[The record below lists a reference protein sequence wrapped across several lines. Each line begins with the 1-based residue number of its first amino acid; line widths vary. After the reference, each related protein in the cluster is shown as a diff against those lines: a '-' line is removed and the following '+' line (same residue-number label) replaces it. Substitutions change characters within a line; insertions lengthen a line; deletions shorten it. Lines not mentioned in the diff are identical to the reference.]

1 MNITELLTDLAS
13 GTTAIIR
20 STASMFNLTASQAF
34 HLLLIPFDG
43 IPMSDLAFK
52 LGLDNSTLTRNIQ
65 KLEKM
70 QLVKRNSDNYD
81 KRIHRIVLTQKGASL
96 LMSIEEKLEEQNTN
110 ILGKIDLDTQEHL
123 LSVLE
128 KLSWALECMR
138 EKP

>member
-13 GTTAIIR
+13 GTNGIIR
-20 STASMFNLTASQAF
+20 STASRFNLTASQAF
-34 HLLLIPFDG
+34 HLLSIPYDG
-43 IPMSDLAFK
+43 IPMSGLALR
-52 LGLDNSTLTRNIQ
+52 LGLDNSTLTRNIK

-70 QLVKRNSDNYD
+70 ELVKRRSDNYD
-81 KRIHRIVLTQKGASL
+81 KRIHRVVLTQKGSAL
-96 LMSIEEKLEEQNTN
+96 LGLIEKRLEEQNAN
-110 ILGKIDLDTQEHL
+110 ILERIDLDAQEHL